1 MFSSF
6 NRKNPIVLIMTMV
19 LFYGL
24 QNVCF
29 GQAPIDVGNDD
40 SKHKHDGFYLRL
52 TTGFGGTAAIEDY
65 EGDEIT
71 ISGASSNTTIEIG
84 YALRE
89 NFIVNLDM
97 FGGVMVDPELGI
109 NGEVI
114 GETDAEVTISNLGLG
129 LTYYIMPSNF
139 YLSGSFG
146 LSIAQ
151 IETDYTTFE
160 TDLGYGLNIMVGKEW
175 WVSDNWGIGIATHLF
190 YSRVPDKDD
199 LIEEEL
205 YLNTASIGILF
216 SATYN

>member
-6 NRKNPIVLIMTMV
+6 NRKNPIVLIMAMV

-29 GQAPIDVGNDD
+29 GQAAIDVGND

-52 TTGFGGTAAIEDY
+52 ASGFGGTAAVEDY
-65 EGDEIT
+65 DGDEFI
-71 ISGASSNTTIEIG
+71 ISGESSNTTIGIG

-89 NFIVNLDM
+89 NFIVNLDI
-97 FGGVMVDPELGI
+97 FGSIMVDPELEI
-109 NGEVI
+109 NGKVI
-114 GETDAEVTISNLGLG
+114 GEADAEVTFSNVGLG

-146 LSIAQ
+146 FAICQ
-151 IETDYTTFE
+151 VETDYTTFD

-175 WVSDNWGIGIATHLF
+175 WVSDNWGIGIATHLL
-190 YSRVPDKDD
+190 YSRIPDNDD
-199 LIEEEL
+199 FIEEDL
-205 YLNTASIGILF
+205 YLNTASIGFLL
-216 SATYN
+216 SATFN

>member
-19 LFYGL
+19 LLYGL

-29 GQAPIDVGNDD
+29 GQAAIDVGND

-52 TTGFGGTAAIEDY
+52 ATGGGGTAAVEEY
-65 EGDEIT
+65 AGNEFM
-71 ISGASSNTTIEIG
+71 ISGESSNTTIGIG

-89 NFIVNLDM
+89 NFIVNVDI
-97 FGGVMVDPELGI
+97 FGSIMVDPELEL

-114 GETDAEVTISNLGLG
+114 GDTDAEVTFSNIGLG

-146 LSIAQ
+146 FAMAS
-151 IETDYTTFE
+151 IETDYATFD
-160 TDLGYGLNIMVGKEW
+160 TDLGYGLNMMIGKEW
-175 WVSDNWGIGIATHLF
+175 WVSDNWGLGIAAHLF
-190 YSRVPDKDD
+190 YSVIPDNDD
-199 LIEEEL
+199 YIEEET

-216 SATYN
+216 SATFN